1 VVATTRLSSQSRRG
15 TTRSQ
20 ERRRGHFGFW
30 TICQDGRRRSCR
42 YIQPID
48 ASLVRRSPKDIV
60 TICEDRPPRSAKD
73 IQPIGASLL
82 LRWRKDIATSCENW
96 PRRSAKD
103 IQSFGADVARQLSKS
118 VEINRSASPQRSRK
132 ATSQLFSNPWRP
144 NTQARPRNIPP
155 NATTVT
161 RTRALSHLLGE
172 SQSQW
177 WRDTIIWP
185 FGLRNSAMTS
195 R

>member
-1 VVATTRLSSQSRRG
+1 
-15 TTRSQ
+15 
-20 ERRRGHFGFW
+20 
-30 TICQDGRRRSCR
+30 
-42 YIQPID
+42 
-48 ASLVRRSPKDIV
+48 V

-73 IQPIGASLL
+73 IQSIGASLL
-82 LRWRKDIATSCENW
+82 RQWRKDIATIYEYW

-103 IQSFGADVARQLSKS
+103 IRLIAADVARQLPKS
-118 VEINRSASPQRSRK
+118 VEMNRNARLQRSPE
-132 ATSQLFSNPWRP
+132 ATSRLFSNPWRP
-144 NTQARPRNIPP
+144 STQAKPRNVPP

-161 RTRALSHLLGE
+161 VTRALSHLLGE

-185 FGLRNSAMTS
+185 FGLRNSAMTW

>member
-1 VVATTRLSSQSRRG
+1 L
-15 TTRSQ
+15 
-20 ERRRGHFGFW
+20 
-30 TICQDGRRRSCR
+30 
-42 YIQPID
+42 
-48 ASLVRRSPKDIV
+48 PKDIE
-60 TICEDRPPRSAKD
+60 TICEDRA
-73 IQPIGASLL
+73 
-82 LRWRKDIATSCENW
+82 
-96 PRRSAKD
+96 RRSAKD
-103 IQSFGADVARQLSKS
+103 IQSIGADIAQPSKNI
-118 VEINRSASPQRSRK
+118 EMNGDSPQRSPE
-132 ATSQLFSNPWRP
+132 ATSRLFSNPWGP

-161 RTRALSHLLGE
+161 RTRALSHLLRE